1 LLPVMPQLGLVVIPV
16 VIFGLGMGL
25 AVPTLQTYIAGLAPS
40 EYRAAFMSINATML
54 WLGQTAGPL
63 IFGLIY
69 TRANFDGVFLYG
81 AVPAAATAVV
91 GFIGGKLIR

>member
-1 LLPVMPQLGLVVIPV
+1 
-16 VIFGLGMGL
+16 
-25 AVPTLQTYIAGLAPS
+25 
-40 EYRAAFMSINATML
+40 ML